1 MNYYN
6 DDDSETSIRC
16 RNIVRL
22 MMTDGMKRKFMAG
35 TYVCAGDDRRT
46 VALNGFLGSKIL
58 GSNLIIA
65 VANRILYPAPGLLTQ
80 EVSRFTTRET
90 SRQE

>member
-1 MNYYN
+1 MNFFN
-6 DDDSETSIRC
+6 NEDRGTSNRVHAFVREKVADSMKS
-16 RNIVRL
+16 VFVA
-22 MMTDGMKRKFMAG
+22 DGKAAK
-35 TYVCAGDDRRT
+35 
-46 VALNGFLGSKIL
+46 LNGFLGSKIL

-90 SRQE
+90 LRQE